1 MINNLA
7 NIIVP
12 SVATF
17 VVGIFMTPIL
27 TSWLYKK
34 KMWKKESVKKSIDGN
49 VALVTQKIHNDEA
62 RKTPRM
68 GGIVVWG
75 SVFVVSFLIYLI
87 SILTEGSIFERLSF
101 ISRSQT
107 WIPFATLIIGGIVGF
122 FDDFFVCQEKGSYVG
137 GGFSLKKRL
146 MFVSTTALLIGV
158 WFYSKLDMTSIH
170 IPFNGELVL
179 GSAMILFVFI
189 VILALYSGGIID
201 GVDGLAGGI
210 FSIMFSA
217 YAIIAFAESQYD
229 LSALCMAIV
238 GGLLAFLWYNAPPAR
253 FFMSETGTM
262 ALTITLG
269 VVAFLSGHVVE
280 ILLIALPLV
289 ITTLSVIIQLV
300 SKKYRGKK
308 VFLVAPLHN
317 HFQALGWSGP
327 KVTIRYFIV
336 GVISAFSGVVVAL
349 VG

>member
-1 MINNLA
+1 MSLL
-7 NIIVP
+7 
-12 SVATF
+12 S
-17 VVGIFMTPIL
+17 L
-27 TSWLYKK
+27 KK
-34 KMWKKESVKKSIDGN
+34 F
-49 VALVTQKIHNDEA
+49 TTTRC

-107 WIPFATLIIGGIVGF
+107 WIPFCDSHHVGGIVGF

-146 MFVSTTALLIGV
+146 MFVSTTAILIGV

-170 IPFNGELVL
+170 IPFNGELFL

-336 GVISAFSGVVVAL
+336 GVISAFSGVVV
-349 VG
+349 GSCRIISKKNINEKK

>member
-1 MINNLA
+1 MA

>member
-1 MINNLA
+1 MA
-7 NIIVP
+7 NIIIP

-87 SILTEGSIFERLSF
+87 SVLTESSLFERLSF

-289 ITTLSVIIQLV
+289 ITTLSVIIQLI